1 MEYVVPLI
9 IVLVIVVAVV
19 VASRLMGRRN
29 QSVQA
34 PVTDNQVHTHPPLHE
49 DGAQEPPARG
59 QSKASRRGRE
69 ITREAAQAASARLT
83 PESHQRVYSLIAQRQ
98 VLNAVKEYRKA
109 TRLGLGEAA
118 ADVAALA
125 EFPQPTP
132 EPAKPEPQTPAPQT
146 PAPQSPEP
154 ATPEP
159 ATPSADVPLTVEDI
173 MNAASS
179 TMAPTTPAPI
189 VPAAVNPKPAA
200 TGYRYRA
207 IVSQG
212 EDVREV
218 ASTRL
223 NEEIFG
229 RIRQLALAGNY
240 DGAAQLLRE
249 YADIGETEAWEFVS
263 MIGPE
268 E

>member
-9 IVLVIVVAVV
+9 IVLVIVIAVV

-34 PVTDNQVHTHPPLHE
+34 PAPDGAEHMHPPLQK
-49 DGAQEPPARG
+49 DGAQQPPARG
-59 QSKASRRGRE
+59 QSKAARRGRE

-83 PESHQRVYSLIAQRQ
+83 PESHQRVYSLIAQHQ

-132 EPAKPEPQTPAPQT
+132 ETQAPESVKPGPHTSEPLKTE
-146 PAPQSPEP
+146 SV
-154 ATPEP
+154 
-159 ATPSADVPLTVEDI
+159 TPSTDAPLTVEDI
-173 MNAASS
+173 MNAAPS
-179 TMAPTTPAPI
+179 TPAPI
-189 VPAAVNPKPAA
+189 VPAAVTPKPAA

-223 NEEIFG
+223 NEEIFD

-240 DGAAQLLRE
+240 DGAAHLLRE
-249 YADIGETEAWEFVS
+249 HADIGEAEAHEFVS